1 MCLGLVAERI
11 GAACWFTA
19 STPFANP
26 AITVAR
32 SVSDT
37 FAGIRSV
44 GAPVFIAAQPAGG
57 PPAGAGPSGPG
68 VLRRDSPPA
77 QPAGALLVLLAARV
91 LFVVPAENGVR
102 LLRPPPV
109 RAPALRRA
117 HH

>member
-1 MCLGLVAERI
+1 MAERI

-44 GAPVFIAAQPAGG
+44 GAPVFIAAQPAG
-57 PPAGAGPSGPG
+57 
-68 VLRRDSPPA
+68 
-77 QPAGALLVLLAARV
+77 ALLVLLAARV